1 MLDLETTQRSI
12 AVRGRHEQRLGDIA
26 FADGK
31 LEAADTHY
39 ARAKVAREEH
49 LFLYGDAEVSDPNYC
64 AEVQELAA
72 SATHYKLVKWVLT
85 DPVAVH
91 ET

>member
-1 MLDLETTQRSI
+1 MLDLETTITSI
-12 AVRGRHEQRLGDIA
+12 AVHGKHEQRLGDIA
-26 FADGK
+26 FADGR
-31 LEAADTHY
+31 LADADTHY
-39 ARAKVAREEH
+39 ARAKVARDEH
-49 LFLYGDAEVSDPNYC
+49 LFLYGDSEVSDPNYC

-72 SATHYKLVKWVLT
+72 SATHYKLVKWVLS